1 MSPARFFRKLNRA
14 SGRAASDRELR
25 AEMQQHLEMKI
36 EDKLAAG
43 MAPAEARQAALREFG
58 NPLLLREESADAWS
72 LPFESL
78 WLDIRYAAR
87 ALRKSPGYTAV
98 ALLTL
103 ALGIGANAAIFSIVY
118 GVLLQPL
125 PYPDAS
131 RLVRVD
137 ETGKGSEFAG
147 FALSAQR
154 GTARL

>member
-87 ALRKSPGYTAV
+87 ALRKSPGYTRWRC
-98 ALLTL
+98 
-103 ALGIGANAAIFSIVY
+103 
-118 GVLLQPL
+118 
-125 PYPDAS
+125 S
-131 RLVRVD
+131 RWR
-137 ETGKGSEFAG
+137 
-147 FALSAQR
+147 
-154 GTARL
+154 